1 MTSNQIMTIGAVG
14 FAAFA
19 LLYVFKTPGKT
30 VAATTGQQQRDGG
43 LGSWIDILNNQSFSL
58 DGGKSQAAQN
68 LANSL
73 GFGFYYTG

>member
-1 MTSNQIMTIGAVG
+1 MTQNQIMTIGAIG

-30 VAATTGQQQRDGG
+30 VAATPAQQQRDAG
-43 LGSWIDILNNQSFSL
+43 LGQWIDVLNNQQVTL
-58 DGGKSQAAQN
+58 DGGKGQATQN
-68 LANSL
+68 LVNSL